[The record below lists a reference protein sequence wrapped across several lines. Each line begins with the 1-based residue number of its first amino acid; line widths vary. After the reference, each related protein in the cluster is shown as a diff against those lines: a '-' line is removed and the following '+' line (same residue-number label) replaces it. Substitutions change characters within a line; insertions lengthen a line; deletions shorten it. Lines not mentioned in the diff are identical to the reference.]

1 MNWDVELKIKTDL
14 IFLYVAILFSFLVV
28 WPVLFPFVLGVVLAY
43 VSEPAVSFIEKKRLP
58 KTIDRRWLISFFV
71 IISVILVFAIPLF
84 LFALNGVQQLLAL
97 VRAQENISFPE
108 KINEGLI
115 WAVDSLQKLGIKVT
129 EAEILSKAKEW
140 IGKAAG
146 VIGTFAATFLSA
158 TPALLFD
165 MTLTSMSWYFF
176 LVRGPQIRK
185 LVLPFLIP
193 WTRQR
198 EIICGTTGEVI
209 RSIVMANIIVSI
221 IQAFTVWIVLAIAN
235 VPHASLF
242 AGIAFFMSFVP
253 VVGTAPIMIGSAIFL
268 YFNQSIGMCIFV
280 LFGSVITGL
289 IDNFLRPLLVR
300 GSTELSFF
308 WVFIA
313 FVGGISQFGAAG
325 ALLGPLAFSLFVA
338 AYRSLD
344 KSEVN

>member
-14 IFLYVAILFSFLVV
+14 AFLYIAILFSFLVV
-28 WPVLFPFVLGVVLAY
+28 WPVLFPFVLGIILAF
-43 VSEPAVSFIEKKRLP
+43 VSEPAVSFIEKKLQPRNY
-58 KTIDRRWLISFFV
+58 KWRWLISFLV
-71 IISVILVFAIPLF
+71 IFSIILVFAIPLF
-84 LFALNGVQQLLAL
+84 LFILNGVQQLLAL
-97 VRAQENISFPE
+97 ARAQENISFPE

-115 WAVDSLQKLGIKVT
+115 WAVNSLQRFGIKVT
-129 EAEILSKAKEW
+129 EAEIFAKAKEW
-140 IGKAAG
+140 FGKSAEIIAS
-146 VIGTFAATFLSA
+146 FAATFLSA
-158 TPALLFD
+158 TPTLLFD
-165 MTLTSMSWYFF
+165 LTLTFMSWFFF
-176 LVRGPQIRK
+176 LVRGPQIRAI
-185 LVLPFLIP
+185 VLPFLIP
-193 WTRQR
+193 WSRQR
-198 EIICGTTGEVI
+198 EIICSTTGEVI
-209 RSIVMANIIVSI
+209 RSIVLANILVSI

-268 YFNQSIGMCIFV
+268 YFNQSIGMSFFV
-280 LFGSVITGL
+280 LFGSVVTGL

-313 FVGGISQFGAAG
+313 FVGGISQFGVAG